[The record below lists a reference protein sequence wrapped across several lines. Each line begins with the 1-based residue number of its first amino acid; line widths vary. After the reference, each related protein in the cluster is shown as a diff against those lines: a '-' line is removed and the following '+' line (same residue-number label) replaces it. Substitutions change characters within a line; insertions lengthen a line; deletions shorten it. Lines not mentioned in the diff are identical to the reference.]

1 MKKKVLIFGAS
12 SFLAQNYIKFDNNNK
27 LFCIGGGKSN
37 SITLKQ
43 LTEKCQNL
51 TKNYSNH
58 FPNCHK

>member
-1 MKKKVLIFGAS
+1 MS
-12 SFLAQNYIKFDNNNK
+12 RK

-51 TKNYSNH
+51 TKNYPKIESIPETSKYDIPLFISSNKS
-58 FPNCHK
+58 FLP